1 MLCTYLQSISEFVRD
16 SHSLPIVHR
25 SDSIAVLVG
34 GKLPRGV
41 IYAVI
46 SKQFSF
52 QMNSSLDRNPVILIH
67 GIWDT
72 KMIFSK
78 MSARLTELGWSVH
91 SLNLTPNDGSL
102 GLDLLAKQ
110 LADYISETFD
120 PEQPLDIV
128 GYSMG
133 GIVSR
138 YYVQRLG
145 GINRVQRFITL
156 SSPHHG
162 TLTAYSLRLPG
173 YLDMRPDSGLLRDLN
188 QDVTMLKRI
197 NFTSMWTPFDIMI
210 VPANSSQMPVGKEVK
225 VNVLLHRQMV
235 TEPLSINAI
244 VEELK
249 APIENKIPT

>member
-1 MLCTYLQSISEFVRD
+1 MIC
-16 SHSLPIVHR
+16 R
-25 SDSIAVLVG
+25 SDSPSVPLGV
-34 GKLPRGV
+34 KLARRV

-46 SKQFSF
+46 GKQFSRK
-52 QMNSSLDRNPVILIH
+52 MNSSLDRNPVILIH

-72 KMIFSK
+72 KTIFST
-78 MSARLTELGWSVH
+78 MSAHLTKLGWCVH

-102 GLDLLAKQ
+102 GLDSLAKQ

-120 PEQPLDIV
+120 PEQALDIV

-145 GINRVQRFITL
+145 GIHRVQRFVTI
-156 SSPHHG
+156 SSPHKG
-162 TLTAYSLRLPG
+162 TLTAYSLPLPG
-173 YLDMRPDSGLLRDLN
+173 YLDMRPNSGLLRDLN

-197 NFTSMWTPFDIMI
+197 NFTSMWTPFDVMI
-210 VPANSSQMPVGKEVK
+210 VPSNSSQMPVGKEVK

-235 TEPLSINAI
+235 TDPQSINAL

-249 APIENKIPT
+249 APIAILNEP

>member
-1 MLCTYLQSISEFVRD
+1 MIG
-16 SHSLPIVHR
+16 R
-25 SDSIAVLVG
+25 SDSPSVPLEV
-34 GKLPRGV
+34 KLARIV

-46 SKQFSF
+46 DKQFSCK
-52 QMNSSLDRNPVILIH
+52 MNSSLDRNPVILIH

-72 KMIFSK
+72 KTIFNT
-78 MSARLTELGWSVH
+78 MSAHLTQLGWCVH

-102 GLDLLAKQ
+102 GLDSLAKQ

-120 PEQPLDIV
+120 PEQAIDIV

-145 GINRVQRFITL
+145 GINRVQRFITI
-156 SSPHHG
+156 SSPHSG
-162 TLTAYSLRLPG
+162 TLTAYSLPLPG
-173 YLDMRPDSGLLRDLN
+173 YLDMRPNSGLLRDLY
-188 QDVTMLKRI
+188 QDVTLLKRI
-197 NFTSMWTPFDIMI
+197 NFTSMWTPFDVMI
-210 VPANSSQMPVGKEVK
+210 VPSNSSQMPVGKEVK

-235 TEPLSINAI
+235 TDPQSINAL

-249 APIENKIPT
+249 APINNKIAS

>member
-1 MLCTYLQSISEFVRD
+1 
-16 SHSLPIVHR
+16 
-25 SDSIAVLVG
+25 
-34 GKLPRGV
+34 
-41 IYAVI
+41 
-46 SKQFSF
+46 
-52 QMNSSLDRNPVILIH
+52 MNSSLDRNPVILIH

-72 KMIFSK
+72 KTIFNK
-78 MSARLTELGWSVH
+78 MSAHLTQLGWCVH

-102 GLDLLAKQ
+102 GLDSLAKQ

-120 PEQPLDIV
+120 PEQAIDIV

-145 GINRVQRFITL
+145 GINRVQRFITI
-156 SSPHHG
+156 SSPHKG
-162 TLTAYSLRLPG
+162 TLTAYSLPLPG

-188 QDVTMLKRI
+188 QDVTVLKRI

-210 VPANSSQMPVGKEVK
+210 LPSHSSQMPVGKEVK
-225 VNVLLHRQMV
+225 INVMLHRQMV
-235 TEPLSINAI
+235 TESQSINAL

-249 APIENKIPT
+249 APIKNKVPT

>member
-1 MLCTYLQSISEFVRD
+1 
-16 SHSLPIVHR
+16 LPARCR
-25 SDSIAVLVG
+25 SDSPSVPLGV
-34 GKLPRGV
+34 KLPRGV
-41 IYAVI
+41 IYAVL

-72 KMIFSK
+72 KTIFSQ
-78 MSARLTELGWSVH
+78 MSARLTQLGWCVH

-102 GLDLLAKQ
+102 GLDSLAKQ
-110 LADYISETFD
+110 LAHYISETFD
-120 PEQPLDIV
+120 PEQAIDIV

-145 GINRVQRFITL
+145 GLNRVQRFITI
-156 SSPHHG
+156 SSPHKG
-162 TLTAYSLRLPG
+162 TLTAYSLPLPG

-188 QDVTMLKRI
+188 QDVTVLKRI

-210 VPANSSQMPVGKEVK
+210 LPSHSSQMPVGKEIK
-225 VNVLLHRQMV
+225 LNVMQHRQMV
-235 TEPLSINAI
+235 TNSQSINAL

-249 APIENKIPT
+249 APIKNKIFT

>member
-1 MLCTYLQSISEFVRD
+1 MAI
-16 SHSLPIVHR
+16 PR
-25 SDSIAVLVG
+25 SDSLAVLVG
-34 GKLPRGV
+34 VKLPRGV
-41 IYAVI
+41 IYAVL

-72 KMIFSK
+72 KTIFSQ
-78 MSARLTELGWSVH
+78 MSARLTQLGWCVH

-102 GLDLLAKQ
+102 GLDSLAKQ

-120 PEQPLDIV
+120 PEQAIDIV

-145 GINRVQRFITL
+145 GLNRVQRFITI
-156 SSPHHG
+156 SSPHKG
-162 TLTAYSLRLPG
+162 TLTAYSLPLPG

-188 QDVTMLKRI
+188 QDVTVLKRI

-210 VPANSSQMPVGKEVK
+210 LPSHSSQMPVGKEIK
-225 VNVLLHRQMV
+225 LNVMQHRQMV
-235 TEPLSINAI
+235 TNSQSINAL

-249 APIENKIPT
+249 APIKNKIFTEK

>member
-1 MLCTYLQSISEFVRD
+1 LREI
-16 SHSLPIVHR
+16 PP
-25 SDSIAVLVG
+25 SDLLAVPLGV
-34 GKLPRGV
+34 KLPRGV

-46 SKQFSF
+46 GKQFSF
-52 QMNSSLDRNPVILIH
+52 QMN

-72 KMIFSK
+72 KAIFSK
-78 MSARLTELGWSVH
+78 MSARLTELGWCVY

-102 GLDLLAKQ
+102 GLDSLAKQ

-120 PEQPLDIV
+120 PEQAIDIV

-145 GINRVQRFITL
+145 GINRVQRFITI
-156 SSPHHG
+156 SSPHKG
-162 TLTAYSLRLPG
+162 TLTAYSLPLPG

-188 QDVTMLKRI
+188 QDVTVLKRI

-210 VPANSSQMPVGKEVK
+210 LPSSSSQMPVGKEIK
-225 VNVLLHRQMV
+225 LNVMLHRQMV
-235 TEPLSINAI
+235 TEPQSINAL

-249 APIENKIPT
+249 APITNKIIT

>member
-1 MLCTYLQSISEFVRD
+1 M
-16 SHSLPIVHR
+16 
-25 SDSIAVLVG
+25 
-34 GKLPRGV
+34 GV

-46 SKQFSF
+46 DKQFSF

-72 KMIFSK
+72 KTIFSK
-78 MSARLTELGWSVH
+78 MSAHLTELGWCVH

-102 GLDLLAKQ
+102 SLDSLAKQ
-110 LADYISETFD
+110 LADYISETFH
-120 PEQPLDIV
+120 PEQAIDIV

-145 GINRVQRFITL
+145 GIHRVQRFITI
-156 SSPHHG
+156 SSPHSG
-162 TLTAYSLRLPG
+162 TLTAYSLPLPG
-173 YLDMRPDSGLLRDLN
+173 YLDMRPNSGLLRDLY

-197 NFTSMWTPFDIMI
+197 NFTSMWTPFDVMI
-210 VPANSSQMPVGKEVK
+210 LPSHSSKMPVGKEVK

-235 TEPLSINAI
+235 TDSQSINAL

-249 APIENKIPT
+249 APIKHKTVS

>member
-1 MLCTYLQSISEFVRD
+1 
-16 SHSLPIVHR
+16 
-25 SDSIAVLVG
+25 
-34 GKLPRGV
+34 V

-46 SKQFSF
+46 GKQFSF

-72 KMIFSK
+72 ETIFSK
-78 MSARLTELGWSVH
+78 MSAHLTQLGWCVH

-102 GLDLLAKQ
+102 GLDSLAKQ

-120 PEQPLDIV
+120 PQQPLDIV

-145 GINRVQRFITL
+145 GINRVQRFITI
-156 SSPHHG
+156 SSPHRG
-162 TLTAYSLRLPG
+162 TLTAYSLPLPG
-173 YLDMRPDSGLLRDLN
+173 YLDMRPDSRLLRDLN
-188 QDVTMLKRI
+188 QDVTVLKRI

-210 VPANSSQMPVGKEVK
+210 VPSNSSQLPVGKEVK
-225 VNVLLHRQMV
+225 LNVLLHRQMV
-235 TEPLSINAI
+235 TELLSINAL

-249 APIENKIPT
+249 APVKNKIPT

>member
-1 MLCTYLQSISEFVRD
+1 
-16 SHSLPIVHR
+16 
-25 SDSIAVLVG
+25 
-34 GKLPRGV
+34 V

-46 SKQFSF
+46 GKQFSF

-72 KMIFSK
+72 KAIFSK
-78 MSARLTELGWSVH
+78 MSARLTELGWCVY

-102 GLDLLAKQ
+102 GLDSLAKQ

-120 PEQPLDIV
+120 PEQAIDIV

-145 GINRVQRFITL
+145 GINRVQRFITI
-156 SSPHHG
+156 SSPHKG
-162 TLTAYSLRLPG
+162 TLTAYSLPLPG

-188 QDVTMLKRI
+188 QDVTVLKRI

-210 VPANSSQMPVGKEVK
+210 LPSSSSQMPVGKEIK
-225 VNVLLHRQMV
+225 LNVMLHRQMV
-235 TEPLSINAI
+235 TEPQSINAL

-249 APIENKIPT
+249 APITNKIIT

>member
-1 MLCTYLQSISEFVRD
+1 MIC
-16 SHSLPIVHR
+16 R
-25 SDSIAVLVG
+25 SDSPSVPLGV
-34 GKLPRGV
+34 KLARRV

-46 SKQFSF
+46 GKQFSRK
-52 QMNSSLDRNPVILIH
+52 MNSSLDRNPVILIH

-72 KMIFSK
+72 KTIFST
-78 MSARLTELGWSVH
+78 MSAHLTKLGWCVH

-102 GLDLLAKQ
+102 GLDSLAKQ

-120 PEQPLDIV
+120 PEQALDIV

-145 GINRVQRFITL
+145 GIHRVQRFVTI
-156 SSPHHG
+156 SSPHKG
-162 TLTAYSLRLPG
+162 TLTAYSLPLPG
-173 YLDMRPDSGLLRDLN
+173 YLDMRPNSGLLRDLY

-197 NFTSMWTPFDIMI
+197 NFTSMWTPFDVMI
-210 VPANSSQMPVGKEVK
+210 VPSNSSQMPVGKEVK

-235 TEPLSINAI
+235 TDPQSINAL

-249 APIENKIPT
+249 APIAILNEP

>member
-1 MLCTYLQSISEFVRD
+1 MREI
-16 SHSLPIVHR
+16 PP
-25 SDSIAVLVG
+25 SDLLAVPLGV
-34 GKLPRGV
+34 KLPRGV

-46 SKQFSF
+46 GKQFSF

-72 KMIFSK
+72 KAIFSK
-78 MSARLTELGWSVH
+78 MSARLTELGWCVY

-102 GLDLLAKQ
+102 GLDSLAKQ

-120 PEQPLDIV
+120 PEQAIDIV

-145 GINRVQRFITL
+145 GINRVQRFITI
-156 SSPHHG
+156 SSPHKG
-162 TLTAYSLRLPG
+162 TLTAYSLPLPG

-210 VPANSSQMPVGKEVK
+210 LPSSSSQMPVGKEIK
-225 VNVLLHRQMV
+225 LNVMLHRQMV
-235 TEPLSINAI
+235 TEPQSINAL

-249 APIENKIPT
+249 APITNKIIT

>member
-1 MLCTYLQSISEFVRD
+1 M
-16 SHSLPIVHR
+16 
-25 SDSIAVLVG
+25 
-34 GKLPRGV
+34 RGV

-46 SKQFSF
+46 SKQFSRK
-52 QMNSSLDRNPVILIH
+52 MNSTLDRNPIILVH

-72 KMIFSK
+72 ETIFSK
-78 MSARLTELGWSVH
+78 MSARLTELGWCVH

-102 GLDLLAKQ
+102 GLDSLAKQ
-110 LADYISETFD
+110 LADYISETFHA
-120 PEQPLDIV
+120 EQSLDIV

-145 GINRVQRFITL
+145 GINRVQRFITI
-156 SSPHHG
+156 SSPHKG
-162 TLTAYSLRLPG
+162 TLTAYSLPLPG

-210 VPANSSQMPVGKEVK
+210 VPSNSSQMPVGKEVK
-225 VNVLLHRQMV
+225 LNVLLHRQMV
-235 TEPLSINAI
+235 TETQSINAL

-249 APIENKIPT
+249 APIKNKVPT